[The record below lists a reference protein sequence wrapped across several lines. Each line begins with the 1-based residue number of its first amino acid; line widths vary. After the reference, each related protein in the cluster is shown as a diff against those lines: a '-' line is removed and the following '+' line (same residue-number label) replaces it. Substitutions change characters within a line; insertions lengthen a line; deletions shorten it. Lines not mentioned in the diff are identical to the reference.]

1 MSQRHH
7 SVSEIMRQEFVS
19 LEAGDR
25 VDFAEQIMRLG
36 RIRHLPVVAQ
46 GRLVGIVSNRDLLSA
61 SLSKVLEFTRERQ
74 KAFLG
79 TVDVQEVMTRDVQT
93 VPPETSLDEAARLML
108 RHKIGCLV
116 VVGPEGTPLGLLT
129 ESDLLREAYLPGED
143 V

>member
-1 MSQRHH
+1 MSLRHR
-7 SVSEIMRQEFVS
+7 SVSEIMRREFVS
-19 LEAGDR
+19 LEAADR
-25 VDFAEQIMRLG
+25 VDFADQIMRLG
-36 RIRHLPVVAQ
+36 RIRHLPVVSQ

-93 VPPETSLDEAARLML
+93 VPPETSLEEAARLML

-116 VVGPEGTPLGLLT
+116 VAGPEGVPLGLLT
-129 ESDLLREAYLPGED
+129 ESDLLREAYLPEEGA
-143 V
+143 

>member
-7 SVSEIMRQEFVS
+7 SVSDIMRQEFVS

-116 VVGPEGTPLGLLT
+116 VVSPEGTPLGLLT

>member
-1 MSQRHH
+1 MSLRHRT
-7 SVSEIMRQEFVS
+7 VSEIMRREFVS
-19 LEAGDR
+19 LEAADQ
-25 VDFAEQIMRLG
+25 VDFADQVMRLG
-36 RIRHLPVVAQ
+36 RIRHLPVISQ

-61 SLSKVLEFTRERQ
+61 SLSKVLDFTRERQ

-93 VPPETSLDEAARLML
+93 VPPETTLEEAARLML

-116 VVGPEGTPLGLLT
+116 VCGPDGRPLGLLT

>member
-36 RIRHLPVVAQ
+36 RIRHLPVVSQ

>member
-1 MSQRHH
+1 MSLRHRT
-7 SVSEIMRQEFVS
+7 VSEIMRPEFVS
-19 LEAGDR
+19 LEAADQ
-25 VDFAEQIMRLG
+25 VDFADQVMRLG
-36 RIRHLPVVAQ
+36 RIRHLPVLSQ

-61 SLSKVLEFTRERQ
+61 SLSKVLDFTRERQ

-93 VPPETSLDEAARLML
+93 VPPETTLEEAARLML

-116 VVGPEGTPLGLLT
+116 VCGPDGRPLGLLT

-143 V
+143 A